1 MSYLEGMRRL
11 WSKSPVPKGKSTL
24 DKILDAQLK
33 QAEISGELIEVLE
46 RMYELLV
53 QINET
58 VNPKPIEEAEED
70 ESGNEEV

>member
-1 MSYLEGMRRL
+1 MRRL

-24 DKILDAQLK
+24 DKI
-33 QAEISGELIEVLE
+33 EELE